1 MPKKITP
8 DVRAKIIMEWMRG
21 TPIAHFADDFQMT
34 EQGIHADKKKYVH
47 VWKLRAREFLCRD
60 LQRVI
65 EHRKFIAKHLERYAV
80 TDKEHFDFIEEM
92 RNELQTLDRKLK
104 RVATLFKEKGKKQVS
119 EGETQ

>member
-1 MPKKITP
+1 M
-8 DVRAKIIMEWMRG
+8 
-21 TPIAHFADDFQMT
+21 
-34 EQGIHADKKKYVH
+34 
-47 VWKLRAREFLCRD
+47 
-60 LQRVI
+60 
-65 EHRKFIAKHLERYAV
+65 